1 MVLSLIQLPETESEC
16 RSFLSLSLSYA
27 SILPPSTTISTLQS
41 SFKCICFSPTSL
53 APVAVQVTIIC
64 SMYNCSFHESTSV
77 TSVLFLPI
85 VSLHGAQDNISE
97 KLFFFF
103 HLESDNSSGFQT
115 RVFWI
120 RQDCISIIPAPI
132 LCISLM
138 FNFSFCENQSRHTS

>member
-1 MVLSLIQLPETESEC
+1 MVLSLIQLPKTESEC

-27 SILPPSTTISTLQS
+27 SILPPSTTISTPQS

-53 APVAVQVTIIC
+53 APVAVQVSIIC

-103 HLESDNSSGFQT
+103 FIWRVITPADSKQESFELGLYFNHTCTNSVHLSDVQFQL
-115 RVFWI
+115 
-120 RQDCISIIPAPI
+120 P
-132 LCISLM
+132 
-138 FNFSFCENQSRHTS
+138 